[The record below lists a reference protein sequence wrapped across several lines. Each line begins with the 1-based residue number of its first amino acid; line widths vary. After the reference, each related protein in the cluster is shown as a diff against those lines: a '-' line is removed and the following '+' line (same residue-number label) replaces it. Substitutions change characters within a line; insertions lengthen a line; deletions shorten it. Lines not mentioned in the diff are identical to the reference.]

1 MTPQCGNHRCGE
13 SKGGEDEKWKM
24 EEWIQMKY
32 SRTEPPNHIMATKIN
47 RVDRASKKRAP
58 TPKTHTNI
66 LPGRY
71 KNIRSKPNSPGN
83 ETNSV
88 WQAKPRRAQHGEK
101 RRGQRKREKDPKAR
115 RGAEKNRRDK
125 QRTRETSKRIGK
137 NPPKTRE
144 RNRGK
149 SKETC
154 GADEK
159 KERIT
164 TTKTTNKTTMRK
176 TDRKRITR
184 MKKAKRKRLAGK
196 GLVTLQRKSTE
207 ETADAGQKT
216 KQPRQTQTSAQLRAV
231 TQVEKHE
238 NCSAET
244 SLRGGKARSKEKL
257 TSRKTRNNRWS
268 GENNQIKTQNNRI
281 KRATMADI
289 EIEQEFTTETKITM
303 EPSGEEKVDRKATP
317 MKIDYENLKLVER
330 SQTNLT
336 ILMPYATRG
345 IILMNKRLKQTR
357 SQVTPI
363 EELEDGLR
371 TVVIM
376 YIEDGGDAE
385 TMVRRLSSRVP
396 NHKPIP
402 PNNAAGSGITK
413 KRYDMEVSVKIIAMT
428 LVELQVHD
436 PQTMMLFWTGNAIME
451 AIRNPTTR
459 IGNNIYLD
467 GSGKI
472 GVRRKDGTDDDEI
485 ASPKSIDEL
494 NRQKMLEAKEK
505 ESKGWGKPTNVK
517 PKDPVTL
524 KTVTNTKIPK
534 TPRSIR
540 ELPYGEDKAG
550 SKRLYHK
557 GKDLVEVLKMNMT
570 GENDLAVSAPIL
582 EYIGKKSKM
591 FMEQEEVIIPMSEL
605 MEYIADIVDG
615 RDDIRHRIHMAAHM
629 LMSNLAARGAKPK
642 GGDEDKQELKER
654 IVYLKK
660 NVEALNR
667 SINELVRDNATFRD
681 LSELSTNELNNASE
695 TIEQLAAENKALKE
709 AYDEMKRKDQ
719 EVIKSLEE
727 EREVA
732 QARIDT
738 LVFENGELM
747 ENMDKAV
754 VEMSIMQKSLDIM
767 TEGSNDPPCTVNVP
781 ETPQRE
787 EEKTRRIPFD
797 MRPWAVSHKKIGKGA
812 TGMEFK
818 FGAIYARKETVE
830 KINKSDNVTFWDA
843 DEDGRTEEKDVKG
856 VILDTSKIDG
866 KLWFSTRAPTKSP
879 KGGDEPSKIIKA
891 KALAKRLESRS
902 TSPKRAT
909 RREKRKRRETALAVP
924 KEEVKS
930 PKVEHVDR
938 VVRPIPEL
946 TFNEGFI
953 KDNMEPGDDIE
964 KQTAENVNQEVP
976 AAEQSNEKKME
987 GDMEEPKP

>member
-1 MTPQCGNHRCGE
+1 MIIKNKRNWLPKEINAHTEAHI
-13 SKGGEDEKWKM
+13 D
-24 EEWIQMKY
+24 
-32 SRTEPPNHIMATKIN
+32 RT
-47 RVDRASKKRAP
+47 
-58 TPKTHTNI
+58 
-66 LPGRY
+66 PGRY
-71 KNIRSKPNSPGN
+71 KNTKSKSNSPGS
-83 ETNSV
+83 TTSSV
-88 WQAKPRRAQHGEK
+88 RQTKPGKTHHGKK
-101 RRGQRKREKDPKAR
+101 RRGQGEREKNSEAHK
-115 RGAEKNRRDK
+115 GAEKNRRDK
-125 QRTRETSKRIGK
+125 QGTGKTSKRTGK
-137 NPPKTRE
+137 TPPETRK
-144 RNRGK
+144 RNRSK

-159 KERIT
+159 EKKGRLTNIKIT
-164 TTKTTNKTTMRK
+164 QKTITLGADWKRTM
-176 TDRKRITR
+176 IT
-184 MKKAKRKRLAGK
+184 KKAKRKQLTKKDLA
-196 GLVTLQRKSTE
+196 TLQRKSTK
-207 ETADAGQKT
+207 ETAGASQKT
-216 KQPRQTQTSAQLRAV
+216 EQPHRTPTSAQLRTA
-231 TQVEKHE
+231 TQVENRKS
-238 NCSAET
+238 CSAET
-244 SLRGGKARSKEKL
+244 SLAGGEEKSKVKAKEKF
-257 TSRKTRNNRWS
+257 SNRNNRWS
-268 GENNQIKTQNNRI
+268 GENNRIKVQNNQI

-303 EPSGEEKVDRKATP
+303 EPTGEEKVDRKATP
-317 MKIDYENLKLVER
+317 LKIDYENIKLVER

-345 IILMNKRLKQTR
+345 MILMNKRLKQTK

-371 TVVIM
+371 TVVIL

-428 LVELQVHD
+428 LMELQVHD

-467 GSGKI
+467 RSGKI

-485 ASPKSIDEL
+485 AGPKSIDEL

-605 MEYIADIVDG
+605 MEYIADVVDG

-629 LMSNLAARGAKPK
+629 LMNNLAARRAKPK

-667 SINELVRDNATFRD
+667 SINELVRDNATFRG

-695 TIEQLAAENKALKE
+695 KIEQLAAENKTLRE

-719 EVIKSLEE
+719 ELIKSLEE

-754 VEMSIMQKSLDIM
+754 IEMSIMQKNLELI
-767 TEGSNDPPCTVNVP
+767 TEGSNAPPCTVNVP
-781 ETPQRE
+781 ETPQRK
-787 EEKTRRIPFD
+787 EEKTRKIPID
-797 MRPWAVSHKKIGKGA
+797 MRPWAVSTMKGRVA
-812 TGMEFK
+812 TNTEFK
-818 FGAIYARKETVE
+818 FGAIYARRETVE
-830 KINKSDNVTFWDA
+830 KINKADKVTFWDV
-843 DEDGRTEEKDVKG
+843 DEEGDAKEKDVKG
-856 VILDTSKIDG
+856 VILDTSEIDG

-879 KGGDEPSKIIKA
+879 KGGEEPSRIIKA

-909 RREKRKRRETALAVP
+909 RKEKRKRRETALAVP

-930 PKVEHVDR
+930 PRVEHVER
-938 VVRPIPEL
+938 VIRPVPEL
-946 TFNEGFI
+946 TFNDGFI
-953 KDNMEPGDDIE
+953 KDNMEPGDDKE
-964 KQTAENVNQEVP
+964 KNTVEDENQDEL
-976 AAEQSNEKKME
+976 ADEQNNDKKME